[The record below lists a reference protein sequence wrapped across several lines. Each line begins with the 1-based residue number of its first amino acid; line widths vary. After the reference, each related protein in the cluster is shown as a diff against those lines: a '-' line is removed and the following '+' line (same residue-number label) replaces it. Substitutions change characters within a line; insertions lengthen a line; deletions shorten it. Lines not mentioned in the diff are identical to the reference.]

1 VFIFKAGPNVTV
13 VVVVVVVGHVP
24 VKETEWDLDTELKLN
39 SDTSKID
46 ATDENETPEQRVF

>member
-1 VFIFKAGPNVTV
+1 
-13 VVVVVVVGHVP
+13 VVVVVVGHIP
-24 VKETEWDLDTELKLN
+24 VKETECDLDTELKLN